1 MVWKSIAISVAVALA
16 LFAGAVLYAVHRAP
30 KPRAFSGLQ
39 FAALTPAAAA
49 RTPLLG
55 RGGALVQ
62 QVLDGSPAEKA
73 KIEPGMV
80 VAAINGTPIVSAR
93 QASDMIRGRAAGD
106 QVTLTLYDITQ
117 GEVKPETVL
126 LRFEK

>member
-1 MVWKSIAISVAVALA
+1 MVWKGIAVSVAIALA

-30 KPRAFSGLQ
+30 KPRGFSGLQ

-55 RGGALVQ
+55 RGGAQVAA
-62 QVLDGSPAEKA
+62 VLDNSPAEKA

-80 VAAINGTPIVSAR
+80 VAAIDGVRITSAR
-93 QASDMIRGRAAGD
+93 QASDLIRARAAGD
-106 QVTLTLYDITQ
+106 QVVLT
-117 GEVKPETVL
+117 
-126 LRFEK
+126 